1 MPKLL
6 FARPPVDAVEERRI
20 RKLAGARHAPADW
33 IRRAR
38 MTLTKT
44 VVDVGA
50 TSGSGVELSDGI
62 HTDHGGRRLVRLTPE
77 QAVVDQHRDGV
88 LAVGQDTP
96 PAAAGA
102 ADLHSHYGQRLG
114 AVLATAPQVAVQPAA
129 EALIDLDRTAERLPI
144 RIDHRTP
151 QWVSRLPPEAQVS
164 WPRESRIHGGQLL
177 HDPRTHRAP

>member
-77 QAVVDQHRDGV
+77 QAVVDQHRDGAFRGGTGHAPRPQPAPRTSTATTTSALV
-88 LAVGQDTP
+88 PCWRPPRRSRSNPPPKHSSTPTAPLSGCRSGLTIARRSGLAV
-96 PAAAGA
+96 
-102 ADLHSHYGQRLG
+102 
-114 AVLATAPQVAVQPAA
+114 ATRGPGTV
-129 EALIDLDRTAERLPI
+129 
-144 RIDHRTP
+144 
-151 QWVSRLPPEAQVS
+151 
-164 WPRESRIHGGQLL
+164 PREYRIHGGQLL
-177 HDPRTHRAP
+177 HDPRTH